1 MRTERELAHV
11 LRHERELELSSHF
24 GSRDELNEERVQIL
38 ASDSERELAHIF
50 HELLM
55 LWVEA
60 SEDTAPAEE
69 EAGTERSAIHSSTRE
84 AMSCPCPFPRSEFP
98 EFRQ

>member
-11 LRHERELELSSHF
+11 LGHERELELSSHF

-55 LWVEA
+55 LCPNATDFFVSKKGHEL
-60 SEDTAPAEE
+60 SRTKH
-69 EAGTERSAIHSSTRE
+69 AI
-84 AMSCPCPFPRSEFP
+84 
-98 EFRQ
+98 

>member
-11 LRHERELELSSHF
+11 LGHERELELSSHF

-55 LWVEA
+55 LWA
-60 SEDTAPAEE
+60 KNMAFTRIFTIGCILPYLHPNLFAIAKMNTAKV
-69 EAGTERSAIHSSTRE
+69 
-84 AMSCPCPFPRSEFP
+84 
-98 EFRQ
+98 

>member
-11 LRHERELELSSHF
+11 LGHERELELSSHF

-55 LWVEA
+55 LCIKFYKKKGVTFK
-60 SEDTAPAEE
+60 S
-69 EAGTERSAIHSSTRE
+69 I
-84 AMSCPCPFPRSEFP
+84 FFNY
-98 EFRQ
+98 RQFF

>member
-11 LRHERELELSSHF
+11 LGHERELELSSHF

-55 LWVEA
+55 LC
-60 SEDTAPAEE
+60 
-69 EAGTERSAIHSSTRE
+69 IH
-84 AMSCPCPFPRSEFP
+84 CIVD
-98 EFRQ
+98 RQNNKLLAVKN

>member
-11 LRHERELELSSHF
+11 LGHERELELSSHF

-55 LWVEA
+55 LCKNVIVFLCF
-60 SEDTAPAEE
+60 
-69 EAGTERSAIHSSTRE
+69 GVKNVV
-84 AMSCPCPFPRSEFP
+84 
-98 EFRQ
+98 FRKI

>member
-11 LRHERELELSSHF
+11 LGLERELELSSHF

-55 LWVEA
+55 L
-60 SEDTAPAEE
+60 
-69 EAGTERSAIHSSTRE
+69 
-84 AMSCPCPFPRSEFP
+84 CL
-98 EFRQ
+98 

>member
-11 LRHERELELSSHF
+11 LGHERELELSSHF

-55 LWVEA
+55 LW
-60 SEDTAPAEE
+60 
-69 EAGTERSAIHSSTRE
+69 SAVNSNNLSLI
-84 AMSCPCPFPRSEFP
+84 CN
-98 EFRQ
+98 

>member
-11 LRHERELELSSHF
+11 LGHERELELSSHF

-55 LWVEA
+55 LCLPPSLAIYVHANPGRLMFMYEA
-60 SEDTAPAEE
+60 NMSRRNHSQENKVIFD
-69 EAGTERSAIHSSTRE
+69 AGMRLA
-84 AMSCPCPFPRSEFP
+84 
-98 EFRQ
+98 

>member
-24 GSRDELNEERVQIL
+24 GSLDELNEERVQIL

-55 LWVEA
+55 L
-60 SEDTAPAEE
+60 
-69 EAGTERSAIHSSTRE
+69 
-84 AMSCPCPFPRSEFP
+84 
-98 EFRQ
+98 

>member
-55 LWVEA
+55 LWLTLFLSFDSFCQVA
-60 SEDTAPAEE
+60 DA
-69 EAGTERSAIHSSTRE
+69 
-84 AMSCPCPFPRSEFP
+84 F
-98 EFRQ
+98 

>member
-11 LRHERELELSSHF
+11 LGHERELELSSHF

-55 LWVEA
+55 LCLYPLNFEKLEMFLKILLTRPHILHVI
-60 SEDTAPAEE
+60 S
-69 EAGTERSAIHSSTRE
+69 IHFC
-84 AMSCPCPFPRSEFP
+84 AK
-98 EFRQ
+98 

>member
-11 LRHERELELSSHF
+11 LGHERELELSSHF
-24 GSRDELNEERVQIL
+24 RSRDEMNAERVQIL

-55 LWVEA
+55 LCGNRCNQP
-60 SEDTAPAEE
+60 DCN
-69 EAGTERSAIHSSTRE
+69 AGFARFHDR
-84 AMSCPCPFPRSEFP
+84 
-98 EFRQ
+98 FR

>member
-11 LRHERELELSSHF
+11 LGHERELELSSHF

-55 LWVEA
+55 LCLA
-60 SEDTAPAEE
+60 SCC
-69 EAGTERSAIHSSTRE
+69 IHLRIILGRMST
-84 AMSCPCPFPRSEFP
+84 
-98 EFRQ
+98 

>member
-11 LRHERELELSSHF
+11 LGHERELELSSHF

-55 LWVEA
+55 LCL
-60 SEDTAPAEE
+60 SL
-69 EAGTERSAIHSSTRE
+69 I
-84 AMSCPCPFPRSEFP
+84 
-98 EFRQ
+98 

>member
-38 ASDSERELAHIF
+38 ASDSERELVLIF
-50 HELLM
+50 RELLM
-55 LWVEA
+55 LWWIVTYA
-60 SEDTAPAEE
+60 LVVHTFA
-69 EAGTERSAIHSSTRE
+69 
-84 AMSCPCPFPRSEFP
+84 F
-98 EFRQ
+98 

>member
-11 LRHERELELSSHF
+11 LGHERELELSSHF

-55 LWVEA
+55 LC
-60 SEDTAPAEE
+60 
-69 EAGTERSAIHSSTRE
+69 
-84 AMSCPCPFPRSEFP
+84 AMSIVTFS
-98 EFRQ
+98 

>member
-11 LRHERELELSSHF
+11 LGHERELELSSHF

-55 LWVEA
+55 LCLFLKDIHHFSMA
-60 SEDTAPAEE
+60 TN
-69 EAGTERSAIHSSTRE
+69 RSL
-84 AMSCPCPFPRSEFP
+84 
-98 EFRQ
+98 

>member
-11 LRHERELELSSHF
+11 LGHERELELSSHF

-55 LWVEA
+55 LWSYV
-60 SEDTAPAEE
+60 AEIPNHE
-69 EAGTERSAIHSSTRE
+69 QKLSR
-84 AMSCPCPFPRSEFP
+84 F
-98 EFRQ
+98 

>member
-11 LRHERELELSSHF
+11 LGHERELELSSHF

-55 LWVEA
+55 LCKQLLNLLLQMLVFVCGVVRA
-60 SEDTAPAEE
+60 DPTFS
-69 EAGTERSAIHSSTRE
+69 
-84 AMSCPCPFPRSEFP
+84 
-98 EFRQ
+98 

>member
-11 LRHERELELSSHF
+11 LGHERELELSSHF

-55 LWVEA
+55 LCICSNFKGETKKRV
-60 SEDTAPAEE
+60 TLFKR
-69 EAGTERSAIHSSTRE
+69 GVR
-84 AMSCPCPFPRSEFP
+84 
-98 EFRQ
+98 

>member
-1 MRTERELAHV
+1 MRTECELAHV
-11 LRHERELELSSHF
+11 LGHERELELSSHF

-55 LWVEA
+55 LW
-60 SEDTAPAEE
+60 SLTSIQYFL
-69 EAGTERSAIHSSTRE
+69 RFFIQKYSSSIRH
-84 AMSCPCPFPRSEFP
+84 
-98 EFRQ
+98 

>member
-11 LRHERELELSSHF
+11 LGHERELELSSHF

-38 ASDSERELAHIF
+38 PSDSERELIHIF

-55 LWVEA
+55 LCLF
-60 SEDTAPAEE
+60 
-69 EAGTERSAIHSSTRE
+69 GTRRW
-84 AMSCPCPFPRSEFP
+84 
-98 EFRQ
+98 

>member
-11 LRHERELELSSHF
+11 LGHERELELSSHF

-55 LWVEA
+55 LCKKV
-60 SEDTAPAEE
+60 SYVKVSVT
-69 EAGTERSAIHSSTRE
+69 
-84 AMSCPCPFPRSEFP
+84 
-98 EFRQ
+98 

>member
-11 LRHERELELSSHF
+11 LGHERELELSSHF

-38 ASDSERELAHIF
+38 ASDSERDLAHIF

-55 LWVEA
+55 LCKQV
-60 SEDTAPAEE
+60 
-69 EAGTERSAIHSSTRE
+69 RFNSTKLFCISRV
-84 AMSCPCPFPRSEFP
+84 MKVDHP
-98 EFRQ
+98 EFTFFPNCEP

>member
-11 LRHERELELSSHF
+11 LGHERELELSSHF

-55 LWVEA
+55 LCRLV
-60 SEDTAPAEE
+60 SFLCLYKITL
-69 EAGTERSAIHSSTRE
+69 
-84 AMSCPCPFPRSEFP
+84 
-98 EFRQ
+98 

>member
-11 LRHERELELSSHF
+11 LGHERELELSSHF

-55 LWVEA
+55 LW
-60 SEDTAPAEE
+60 SLTSIQYFL
-69 EAGTERSAIHSSTRE
+69 RFFIQKYSSSIRH
-84 AMSCPCPFPRSEFP
+84 
-98 EFRQ
+98 

>member
-11 LRHERELELSSHF
+11 LGHERELELSSHF

-55 LWVEA
+55 LC
-60 SEDTAPAEE
+60 DN
-69 EAGTERSAIHSSTRE
+69 
-84 AMSCPCPFPRSEFP
+84 PFFGPNKCILKLLCTLKYFHP
-98 EFRQ
+98 

>member
-11 LRHERELELSSHF
+11 LGHERELELSSHF

-55 LWVEA
+55 LC
-60 SEDTAPAEE
+60 
-69 EAGTERSAIHSSTRE
+69 IHVFITFCTTRVKKQGKSYLSLD
-84 AMSCPCPFPRSEFP
+84 A
-98 EFRQ
+98 

>member
-11 LRHERELELSSHF
+11 LGHERELELSSHF

-55 LWVEA
+55 LW
-60 SEDTAPAEE
+60 SYSMDQ
-69 EAGTERSAIHSSTRE
+69 RQSARL
-84 AMSCPCPFPRSEFP
+84 MFPHLR
-98 EFRQ
+98 

>member
-1 MRTERELAHV
+1 MRTECELAHV

-55 LWVEA
+55 LWRNMF
-60 SEDTAPAEE
+60 SL
-69 EAGTERSAIHSSTRE
+69 H
-84 AMSCPCPFPRSEFP
+84 M
-98 EFRQ
+98 

>member
-11 LRHERELELSSHF
+11 LGHERELELSSHF

-55 LWVEA
+55 LWVC
-60 SEDTAPAEE
+60 
-69 EAGTERSAIHSSTRE
+69 SSTWG
-84 AMSCPCPFPRSEFP
+84 SSHGHNIKLS
-98 EFRQ
+98 